1 MLVLEFLWPH
11 IFMVPLQCA
20 GEWYSS
26 FYSLH
31 KSAECHST
39 YALFFVRDGHRT
51 YAKFTCY
58 KIMQHLARSHQN
70 MISKM
75 CSIIIVT
82 SKKK

>member
-1 MLVLEFLWPH
+1 
-11 IFMVPLQCA
+11 MVPLQCA

-58 KIMQHLARSHQN
+58 TRSHQN

-82 SKKK
+82 SKKKVTMI